1 MPPVCGYVVCM
12 ASTNDGSER
21 GVTGDRTP
29 EDVHVV
35 ASFRPLEDDDGHPD
49 LGSDHQRDIRHLGRD
64 AARRA
69 LLLGAVVGIVVA
81 VVVAV
86 VVWFASDASGTVTFS
101 AAVAGGI
108 FAAAVGGLWG
118 AFSSLGLGDD
128 WREAVT
134 QHDPPPR
141 IMDEPSGRPT
151 EKPAEAE
158 QLEARGAVEIH
169 VLRHDEDG
177 SPSASEEGRTG

>member
-1 MPPVCGYVVCM
+1 M
-12 ASTNDGSER
+12 ASTDDGPGR
-21 GVTGDRTP
+21 GATADRTP

-35 ASFRPLEDDDGHPD
+35 AAFRPLEDDRGHPD
-49 LGSDHQRDIRHLGRD
+49 VGNDHQRDIRHLGRD

-69 LLLGAVVGIVVA
+69 LLLGAAVGMVVA
-81 VVVAV
+81 VIIAV
-86 VVWFASDASGTVTFS
+86 VVWFTSDASGTVTFS

-118 AFSSLGLGDD
+118 AFSRLGLGDD

-134 QHDPPPR
+134 EHDPPPR
-141 IMDEPSGRPT
+141 VIDEPSGRST
-151 EKPAEAE
+151 EKPAVAE

-169 VLRHDEDG
+169 VLRNGEDG
-177 SPSASEEGRTG
+177 SEPTSDESRTS